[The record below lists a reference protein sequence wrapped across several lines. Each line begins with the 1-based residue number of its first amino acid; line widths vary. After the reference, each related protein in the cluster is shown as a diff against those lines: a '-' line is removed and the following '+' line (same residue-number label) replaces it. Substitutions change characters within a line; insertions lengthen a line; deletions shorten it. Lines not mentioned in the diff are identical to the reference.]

1 MRQTFRRRRALG
13 DARRKVNHDSDG
25 IRRSFADRRAKLGAC
40 AWSIVVSASIQFRV
54 YSLLTKDR
62 HESGSP
68 GGIAGDPCRP
78 TREGRIRKLI
88 AFLALLILCWA
99 ASLPARAENRLALVI
114 GEDTYQQIA
123 PLLKAV
129 IGARA
134 YAGTL
139 REKGYSVSEGYDVK
153 TFDLEAKV
161 AAVVHVPDAT
171 SGATLATLFPS
182 GDKGVAYAPDGH
194 FVTDADPRAV
204 FRVVIEFLPMDDFI
218 ALNRRDSLF
227 GGAANQNA
235 NKQ

>member
-1 MRQTFRRRRALG
+1 M
-13 DARRKVNHDSDG
+13 
-25 IRRSFADRRAKLGAC
+25 
-40 AWSIVVSASIQFRV
+40 
-54 YSLLTKDR
+54 TKDR
-62 HESGSP
+62 HESGFREGSP
-68 GGIAGDPCRP
+68 AIHGRP
-78 TREGRIRKLI
+78 AREGRIRKLV

-114 GEDTYQQIA
+114 GEDTYEQIA
-123 PLLKAV
+123 PLRKAV
-129 IGARA
+129 ADARA

-161 AAVVHVPDAT
+161 AAVVHAVGYSPDGRMLASGSADDVMGLLDAT
-171 SGATLATLFPS
+171 SGATLATLFAS
-182 GDKGVAYAPDGH
+182 GDKGIAYAPDGH

-204 FRVVIEFLPMDDFI
+204 IEFLPMDDFI
-218 ALNRRDSLF
+218 APNRRGSLF

>member
-1 MRQTFRRRRALG
+1 MNPAL
-13 DARRKVNHDSDG
+13 R
-25 IRRSFADRRAKLGAC
+25 
-40 AWSIVVSASIQFRV
+40 
-54 YSLLTKDR
+54 
-62 HESGSP
+62 EGSP
-68 GGIAGDPCRP
+68 AIHGRP
-78 TREGRIRKLI
+78 AREGRIRKLI
-88 AFLALLILCWA
+88 AFLALLILCCA

-114 GEDTYQQIA
+114 GEDTYEQIA
-123 PLLKAV
+123 PLRKAV
-129 IGARA
+129 ADARA

-161 AAVVHVPDAT
+161 AAVVHAVGYSPDGRMLASGSADEVIGLLDAT
-171 SGATLATLFPS
+171 SGATLATLFAS

-204 FRVVIEFLPMDDFI
+204 IEFLPMDDFI
-218 ALNRRDSLF
+218 APNRRGSLF

>member
-1 MRQTFRRRRALG
+1 MNPAL
-13 DARRKVNHDSDG
+13 R
-25 IRRSFADRRAKLGAC
+25 
-40 AWSIVVSASIQFRV
+40 
-54 YSLLTKDR
+54 
-62 HESGSP
+62 EGSP
-68 GGIAGDPCRP
+68 AIHGRP
-78 TREGRIRKLI
+78 TREGRIRKLV

-114 GEDTYQQIA
+114 GEDTYEQIA
-123 PLLKAV
+123 PLRKAV
-129 IGARA
+129 ADARA

-161 AAVVHVPDAT
+161 AAVVHAVGYSPYGRMLASGSADGVIGLLDAT
-171 SGATLATLFPS
+171 SGMATLFAS

-204 FRVVIEFLPMDDFI
+204 FQVVRGTEFLPIDDFI

>member
-1 MRQTFRRRRALG
+1 
-13 DARRKVNHDSDG
+13 
-25 IRRSFADRRAKLGAC
+25 
-40 AWSIVVSASIQFRV
+40 
-54 YSLLTKDR
+54 
-62 HESGSP
+62 
-68 GGIAGDPCRP
+68 
-78 TREGRIRKLI
+78 
-88 AFLALLILCWA
+88 
-99 ASLPARAENRLALVI
+99 VI

-161 AAVVHVPDAT
+161 AAVVHAVGYSPDGRMLASGSADGVIGLLDAT
-171 SGATLATLFPS
+171 SGATLDTPLAS

-194 FVTDADPRAV
+194 FATDADPRAV
-204 FRVVIEFLPMDDFI
+204 FQVVRGTEFVPMDGFI